1 MEVGV
6 AFVSGPFLAEGLLQ
20 KHRNETDEQQK
31 LTITSAS
38 LRHEEA
44 MRSLTLCCHR
54 WAIWPTST
62 RVPARTVTG
71 TPSASARVT
80 CSSLH
85 GSQHGT
91 VIAPSGTF
99 KITVYR
105 AEPSQLR
112 LPAFRTCP
120 VLRCAHQRNTYP
132 QTLMLICCS
141 AKKSYRRSL
150 SRALAYLHVRLSG
163 VIIS

>member
-1 MEVGV
+1 VFG
-6 AFVSGPFLAEGLLQ
+6 SDPFLTEGLPQ
-20 KHRNETDEQQK
+20 KHRNEIDEQQK
-31 LTITSAS
+31 HDN
-38 LRHEEA
+38 HERQPLHPLHEA
-44 MRSLTLCCHR
+44 VRSLTLCCHR
-54 WAIWPTST
+54 AAIWPASKG
-62 RVPARTVTG
+62 VPARTFTG

-112 LPAFRTCP
+112 LTGFAHVP
-120 VLRCAHQRNTYP
+120 CASMCASAQFIPTNI
-132 QTLMLICCS
+132 LMLIGRS

-150 SRALAYLHVRLSG
+150 PRALAYLHVRLSG
-163 VIIS
+163 VIIQS